1 MEHSDSEHVP
11 QCSTCSIE
19 KNGTLEIKINNESI
33 PMLTLPVIE
42 LIKINHMRL
51 SKVEKGD
58 GFFQGLLFRFI
69 SMVSGMRLPDAAR
82 IVMYH
87 QDFYG
92 KPMTAWT
99 QAAMRGESGWSVGER
114 ELFAAMTAQWNSTV
128 FCIKAH
134 SAIASLVLDK
144 TMVDGALQDFRQ
156 AKLSPKIKAMLVFL
170 EIFTKTPGELT
181 AGHIQTLFENGITH
195 QELEDAMAV
204 VTLFSITV
212 RLADALNFAIPDD
225 SDFLRSAPRMLEQ
238 GYVFGKS
245 KLNGHPDHR
254 ALAEALR
261 KRVLEGPGITDISL
275 RQAMAR
281 RASGGPAVEEP
292 AYDDLAQQI
301 GKAAY
306 KVTDEQVKK
315 LVQKT
320 GSEKAAFELIV
331 AAAVGAGLYRWQQG
345 LGVLKEAT

>member
-1 MEHSDSEHVP
+1 
-11 QCSTCSIE
+11 
-19 KNGTLEIKINNESI
+19 
-33 PMLTLPVIE
+33 
-42 LIKINHMRL
+42 MRL

-58 GFFQGLLFRFI
+58 GFFPALLIKFI

-92 KPMTAWT
+92 KPMANWT

-114 ELFAAMTAQWNSTV
+114 ELFAAMTAKWNSCT
-128 FCIKAH
+128 FCIQAH

-144 TMVDGALQDFRQ
+144 TLVNAALENFQQ
-156 AKLSPKIKAMLVFL
+156 AKLPSRLHAILVFL

-181 AGHIQTLFENGITH
+181 AEHVNTVLHNGITQ

-204 VTLFSITV
+204 ATLFGITV
-212 RLADALNFAIPDD
+212 RLADTLNFAILSDKD
-225 SDFLRSAPRMLEQ
+225 SSQGAKRMLAQ

-245 KLNGHPDHR
+245 KLHGRPDHQ
-254 ALAEALR
+254 ALAEVLR
-261 KRVLEGPGITDISL
+261 KRVLEGPGITDIAL
-275 RQAMAR
+275 RQAIAN
-281 RASGGPAVEEP
+281 RATGGPAIGEA

-301 GKAAY
+301 GQAAY

-315 LVQKT
+315 VIQKI

-331 AAAVGAGLYRWQQG
+331 AAAVGAGLYRWQKG
-345 LGVLKEAT
+345 LSILKEAT